1 MSRPLLSSET
11 NALALNTGRVRS
23 NALRGTRFTEP
34 ASAAPSDSGVGEND
48 TSMRERLLVVKTS
61 IELLRPVPPSPPL
74 PIGLATLKP
83 PIVTGT

>member
-1 MSRPLLSSET
+1 MM
-11 NALALNTGRVRS
+11 LARR
-23 NALRGTRFTEP
+23 
-34 ASAAPSDSGVGEND
+34 ASAPLPATEND